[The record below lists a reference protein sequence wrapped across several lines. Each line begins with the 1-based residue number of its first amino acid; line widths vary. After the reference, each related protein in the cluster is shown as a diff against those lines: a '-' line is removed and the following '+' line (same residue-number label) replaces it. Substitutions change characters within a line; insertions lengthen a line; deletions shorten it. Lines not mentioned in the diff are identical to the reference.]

1 MESGFSA
8 EGHVIRSAITLDLPY
23 SLTILPG
30 LKPRQDDGFRPGVRV
45 FFRRRLDAERG
56 LKHMRKRALLAIAAA
71 FSLTGTLAMC
81 SSGSAASAATA
92 PHHSVS
98 RHSSPARRHKPGHHS
113 ARLPHRT
120 RHKHRQ
126 HAKHRAHCAKHH
138 GSHPQRHACPRR
150 PKRRHS
156 HPKRHARPKSHPRT
170 PLTPRQLA
178 RRGRW
183 QLDIPGIG
191 VRSRLLSLGDPRGP
205 VLSVPALSQ
214 ASEAAWYNF
223 SAVPGTPGNAVLV
236 GHVDTYSGPAVFYD
250 LYRLRHGEP
259 VYVTI
264 GGRRVRFAVQGVT
277 EVQKD
282 LFPVSRIFGATNR
295 RRLWIITCGGAFDY
309 TTRHYM
315 DNIIVSASYQPVRQN
330 RRH

>member
-1 MESGFSA
+1 MDSGPGRAYSSA
-8 EGHVIRSAITLDLPY
+8 
-23 SLTILPG
+23 
-30 LKPRQDDGFRPGVRV
+30 DG
-45 FFRRRLDAERG
+45 LDAERG

-71 FSLTGTLAMC
+71 FSLTGTLAGWTMFP
-81 SSGSAASAATA
+81 SGAEASAATA

-113 ARLPHRT
+113 ARLPHRAK
-120 RHKHRQ
+120 HKHRQ
-126 HAKHRAHCAKHH
+126 HAKHRAHWAKHH
-138 GSHPQRHACPRR
+138 RPHKLGPPGHPRR
-150 PKRRHS
+150 PARRPAPPKRHHS
-156 HPKRHARPKSHPRT
+156 HPKRHARPKSHPRK

-236 GHVDTYSGPAVFYD
+236 GHVDTYRGPAVFYD
-250 LYRLRHGEP
+250 LYQLRHGEP

-277 EVQKD
+277 EVRKD

-330 RRH
+330 HRH